1 MVLGLDLSYSRRM
14 TSKLTRSSIRLPDPT
29 REQIAA
35 LAHELWRERG
45 SPEGSDLDIWLEA
58 ERQLRG
64 VPPKRAAAVDSIPAD
79 PANSDPDSDPALASK
94 TDQQLRDFGGR
105 PAPRSVTDYDV

>member
-1 MVLGLDLSYSRRM
+1 MISKPAY
-14 TSKLTRSSIRLPDPT
+14 TSGKLPDPT
-29 REQIAA
+29 HEQIAA

-45 SPEGSDLDIWLEA
+45 SPDGSDIDIWLEA

-64 VPPKRAAAVDSIPAD
+64 SPPTRPASADEIPAD
-79 PANSDPDSDPALASK
+79 GANSDPDSDPALASK
-94 TDQQLRDFGGR
+94 TDRELRGFGSR